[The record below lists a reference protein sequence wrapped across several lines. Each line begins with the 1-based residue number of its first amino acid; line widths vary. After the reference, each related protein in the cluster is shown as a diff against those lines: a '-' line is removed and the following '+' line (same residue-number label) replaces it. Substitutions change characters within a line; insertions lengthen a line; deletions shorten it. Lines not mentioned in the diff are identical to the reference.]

1 LHGHGEPPRL
11 KTQIFAP
18 LKVNPINNGS
28 QGGALMKTIL
38 GLLFFAVLPIAVL
51 VAIPLIFTLIEIAPL
66 LIPIA
71 FVGGLWAIGKNR
83 C

>member
-1 LHGHGEPPRL
+1 
-11 KTQIFAP
+11 
-18 LKVNPINNGS
+18 
-28 QGGALMKTIL
+28 MKTIL